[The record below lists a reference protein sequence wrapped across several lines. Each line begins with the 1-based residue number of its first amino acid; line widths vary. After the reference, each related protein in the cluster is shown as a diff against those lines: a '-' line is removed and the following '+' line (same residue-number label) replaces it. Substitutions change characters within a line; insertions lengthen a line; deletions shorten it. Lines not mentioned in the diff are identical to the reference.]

1 MRSTPRRCPP
11 PRRWRTS
18 PSCWCSHSWG
28 RPGARR
34 DSRSRRRRQT
44 FGGNSGRRT
53 RSSARQ
59 YCKVVRPKVQQYAHL
74 LLEWNRSINLTGAR
88 TLEEVEA
95 LIDDAGVLVEA
106 SWGGITR
113 VIDIGSGG
121 GLPAI
126 PLAVEMPHIQ
136 FTLLEANA
144 RKCAFLEH
152 AAGTLGLAN
161 IRVAPG
167 RAEELG
173 HQPALRE
180 QFDRAISRA
189 AARPEELLELAL
201 PFVRT
206 GGDLVA
212 QVSPLDPLVLEPAAR
227 LLGGG
232 IPPLAPPAAGHSPVA
247 VPELVPPPARF
258 PRPTGVSDR
267 KPPALTTQ

>member
-18 PSCWCSHSWG
+18 PSCWCSRSWG

-53 RSSARQ
+53 RRSARQ

-74 LLEWNRSINLTGAR
+74 LLEWNRIINLTGAR
-88 TLEEVEA
+88 TLEE
-95 LIDDAGVLVEA
+95 G
-106 SWGGITR
+106 
-113 VIDIGSGG
+113 
-121 GLPAI
+121 
-126 PLAVEMPHIQ
+126 
-136 FTLLEANA
+136 
-144 RKCAFLEH
+144 
-152 AAGTLGLAN
+152 AA
-161 IRVAPG
+161 
-167 RAEELG
+167 
-173 HQPALRE
+173 
-180 QFDRAISRA
+180 
-189 AARPEELLELAL
+189 LLELAL

-232 IPPLAPPAAGHSPVA
+232 LPRLEHPAGGHALVV
-247 VPELVPPPARF
+247 VPKLVPTPARF
-258 PRPTGVSDR
+258 PRRSGLPGR
-267 KPPALTTQ
+267 KPLS